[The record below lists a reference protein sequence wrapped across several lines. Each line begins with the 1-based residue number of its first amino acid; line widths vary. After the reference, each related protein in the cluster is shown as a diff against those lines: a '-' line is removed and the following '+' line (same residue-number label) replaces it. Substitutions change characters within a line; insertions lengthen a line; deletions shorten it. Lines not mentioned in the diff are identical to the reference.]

1 MISLGDLTSF
11 DVIVALIFLVFI
23 IRGVWIGFMRQL
35 TTFLALVGSYWLAG
49 RYSGQLMPYVEQF
62 IENPKIVFLVSFALL
77 FLVSALVFI
86 LSGKVLRRVM
96 EITLLGWF
104 DRFLGLLLGIVKG
117 VVVAVLLF
125 MLLASSLSASN
136 DLFRKSLSS
145 PYLEQGADIVRQVI
159 QDPQIRELFVPREPA
174 IKPDAPIVPEA
185 SPETK
190 KEKEPLPKKK
200 EEADKEKMESV
211 HSV

>member
-62 IENPKIVFLVSFALL
+62 IENPKMVFLASFALL
-77 FLVSALVFI
+77 FLVSALIFI
-86 LSGKVLRRVM
+86 LAGKVLHRVM
-96 EITLLGWF
+96 EISLLGWF
-104 DRFLGLLLGIVKG
+104 DRFLGLLLGGVKG
-117 VVVAVLLF
+117 AVVAVLLF
-125 MLLASSLSASN
+125 MILASSLSASN

-145 PYLEQGADIVRQVI
+145 PYLSQGAEVI
-159 QDPQIRELFVPREPA
+159 RKIIHDPQIRKLFVPREQA
-174 IKPDAPIVPEA
+174 IKPDALPGPEA
-185 SPETK
+185 K
-190 KEKEPLPKKK
+190 IRK
-200 EEADKEKMESV
+200 EESQEQEKPKNGK
-211 HSV
+211 